1 MSNWEDW
8 VQPEEETEQQILVE
22 WEEWVSWE
30 RLILES
36 QDNLSQPKIEDH
48 MCHYS
53 QHEYPLT
60 N

>member
-36 QDNLSQPKIEDH
+36 QDNLS
-48 MCHYS
+48 
-53 QHEYPLT
+53 
-60 N
+60 